1 LAFGR
6 DRLLLF
12 NGLPIRHILLIK
24 RQAGEPSLFIGAVF
38 AAPFLGYLTHN
49 EWGLSRHAI
58 RIDALWIAALVGTI
72 WGAKSVSGKNAK

>member
-1 LAFGR
+1 
-6 DRLLLF
+6 
-12 NGLPIRHILLIK
+12 LLIK
-24 RQAGEPSLFIGAVF
+24 QQAGEPSLFIGAVF

>member
-1 LAFGR
+1 MAFGR

-24 RQAGEPSLFIGAVF
+24 YQAGELSLFIGAVF

-58 RIDALWIAALVGTI
+58 RIDALWIAAFVGTI